1 VGHFPQT
8 QITLSIR
15 RQIEL
20 KTTHNYPLTTNP
32 SPRKSPE
39 IRQRTLV
46 GHFPQPQFRHG
57 ETVATQPTKRAQSR
71 HGRTGAL
78 NPATAGQARSTGTLG
93 HLPQPVGHIPQ
104 NNKVKEI
111 QILDD
116 NYITT

>member
-1 VGHFPQT
+1 LWVISPNPNFATAKQLR
-8 QITLSIR
+8 LSR
-15 RQIEL
+15 L
-20 KTTHNYPLTTNP
+20 N
-32 SPRKSPE
+32 
-39 IRQRTLV
+39 
-46 GHFPQPQFRHG
+46 G
-57 ETVATQPTKRAQSR
+57 
-71 HGRTGAL
+71 L